1 MSIMN
6 SQRAEV
12 MDIKRDRIE
21 HRRKIL
27 TNEDSERLCELYR
40 EYNWLEEL
48 LRETPTDAVLIR
60 RYHEVGVKIVTITGE
75 KNLEY

>member
-1 MSIMN
+1 MN
-6 SQRAEV
+6 SQKVEGMEREKK
-12 MDIKRDRIE
+12 IKKNLTPEERD
-21 HRRKIL
+21 
-27 TNEDSERLCELYR
+27 RLCELYR

-48 LRETPTDAVLIR
+48 LRDTPTDTVLVK